1 LGSISVPQVQPW
13 LIPVVVTCTSCVVV
27 LIYATTIIVGVLV
40 GLKRHSGKQA
50 VHSLV
55 VMFSIVLPG

>member
-1 LGSISVPQVQPW
+1 MDSIPVPQVQPW
-13 LIPVVVTCTSCVVV
+13 LIPVVVTCTCVVV
-27 LIYATTIIVGVLV
+27 LIYATIIIVGVLV

-55 VMFSIVLPG
+55 VMFTIVLPG

>member
-1 LGSISVPQVQPW
+1 VDSIPVPQVQPW
-13 LIPVVVTCTSCVVV
+13 LIPVVVACTCVVV
-27 LIYATTIIVGVLV
+27 LIYATIIIVGVLV

-55 VMFSIVLPG
+55 VMFTIVLPG